1 MGIIDN
7 KIKIVWFIK
16 TRDSWV
22 QQIKSQIQHKK
33 EMIFFTCLY
42 IKARLKKNYDGNEHF
57 FKWIEATSKHAHL
70 SNNKDLDVDFGN

>member
-33 EMIFFTCLY
+33 ELIFFY
-42 IKARLKKNYDGNEHF
+42 VFIYK
-57 FKWIEATSKHAHL
+57 S
-70 SNNKDLDVDFGN
+70 